1 MCSDTHRSATW
12 LKIDEA
18 ARRLANAGIE
28 SSQLDAQLLMA
39 AAAGVTRE
47 AAVTG
52 SIELSPA
59 TLDNFQTMIARRE
72 RREPIAYIL
81 GRKEFYSLDFEVSP
95 AVLIPRPESEIVVDA
110 ALKFIAGAPDARVL
124 DIGTGS
130 GAIAIAIA
138 VNAPRVRVTAVD
150 ISADSIAVVSRNAQH
165 HRVEDRVTLRRADCF
180 EILDG
185 GPSLGAFELI
195 VSNPP
200 YLDDAE
206 IAALE
211 PEVRAFEPRVALS
224 GGVGGL
230 RVLRKIASGA
240 GAHLEANGELIM
252 EMGTGHAGDVVR
264 IIVHAGLRVCTVIND
279 LAGQMRVVRAR
290 RSRA

>member
-1 MCSDTHRSATW
+1 MW

-28 SSQLDAQLLMA
+28 SARLDAQLLMA

-59 TLDNFQTMIARRE
+59 TLDNFERMIARRE
-72 RREPIAYIL
+72 RREPIAYLL

-95 AVLIPRPESEIVVDA
+95 AVLIPRPESEIAVA
-110 ALKFIAGAPDARVL
+110 AAIKFIAGAPDARVL

-138 VNAPRVRVTAVD
+138 VNAPRARVTAVD
-150 ISADSIAVVSRNAQH
+150 ISADAIAVASRNARR

-180 EILDG
+180 DALDA
-185 GPSLGAFELI
+185 GPALGSFDVI

-211 PEVRAFEPRVALS
+211 PEVRAFEPRLALS
-224 GGVGGL
+224 AGAGGL
-230 RVLRKIASGA
+230 DILRRIAVGA
-240 GAHLEANGELIM
+240 PRHLAGDGELIV
-252 EMGTGHAGDVVR
+252 EVGEGNAGAVAKLFEE
-264 IIVHAGLRVCTVIND
+264 AGMRVISVIND
-279 LAGQMRVVRAR
+279 LAGHPRVVRAR
-290 RSRA
+290 SSRA

>member
-1 MCSDTHRSATW
+1 MW

-18 ARRLANAGIE
+18 ARRLAACGIE
-28 SSQLDAQLLMA
+28 SARLDAQLLMA
-39 AAAGVTRE
+39 AAAGITRE

-59 TLDNFQTMIARRE
+59 TLDNFETMIARRE

-81 GRKEFYSLDFEVSP
+81 GHKEFYSIDFEVSP
-95 AVLIPRPESEIVVDA
+95 AVLIPRPESEIVVAA

-138 VNAPRVRVTAVD
+138 VNAPRARVTAVD
-150 ISADSIAVVSRNAQH
+150 ISADAIAVASRNAQH
-165 HRVEDRVTLRRADCF
+165 HRVEDRVTFRRADCF

-185 GPSLGAFELI
+185 GPALGSFDVI

-211 PEVRAFEPRVALS
+211 PEVRAFEPRLAIS
-224 GGVGGL
+224 AGTGGL
-230 RVLRKIASGA
+230 DILRAIAA
-240 GAHLEANGELIM
+240 GAPRHLAGDGELIV
-252 EMGTGHAGDVVR
+252 EVAAAQATKAAVAKLVEE
-264 IIVHAGLRVCTVIND
+264 AGLRAVSVIND
-279 LAGQMRVVRAR
+279 LAGHPRVVRAR

>member
-1 MCSDTHRSATW
+1 MW

-18 ARRLANAGIE
+18 ARRLAACGIE
-28 SSQLDAQLLMA
+28 SARLDAELLMA

-59 TLDNFQTMIARRE
+59 TLDNFESMIARRE
-72 RREPIAYIL
+72 KREPIAYIV
-81 GRKEFYSLDFEVSP
+81 GHKEFYSLDFEISP
-95 AVLIPRPESEIVVDA
+95 AVLIPRPETEFVVAA
-110 ALKFIAGAPDARVL
+110 ALEFIAGAPDARVL

-138 VNAPRVRVTAVD
+138 VNAARARVTAVD
-150 ISADSIAVVSRNAQH
+150 ISADAIAVASRNARG
-165 HRVEDRVTLRRADCF
+165 HRVEDRVTFRRGDCF

-185 GPSLGAFELI
+185 GPALGSFDVI

-211 PEVRAFEPRVALS
+211 PEVRGYEPRIALS
-224 GGVGGL
+224 AGAGGL
-230 RVLRKIASGA
+230 GVIRRIAA
-240 GAHLEANGELIM
+240 GAPRHLASDGELIV
-252 EMGTGHAGDVVR
+252 EVGEGNAAAAKLVEE
-264 IIVHAGLRVCTVIND
+264 AGLRVVSVIND
-279 LAGQMRVVRAR
+279 LAGHPRVVRAR
-290 RSRA
+290 SSRA

>member
-1 MCSDTHRSATW
+1 MW

-18 ARRLANAGIE
+18 ARRLAACGIE
-28 SSQLDAQLLMA
+28 SARLDAELLMA

-59 TLDNFQTMIARRE
+59 TLDNFESMIARRE
-72 RREPIAYIL
+72 KREPIAYIV
-81 GRKEFYSLDFEVSP
+81 GHKEFYSLDFEISP
-95 AVLIPRPESEIVVDA
+95 AVLIPRPETEFVVAA
-110 ALKFIAGAPDARVL
+110 ALEFIAGAPDARVL

-138 VNAPRVRVTAVD
+138 VNAARARVTAVD
-150 ISADSIAVVSRNAQH
+150 ISADAIAVASRNARG
-165 HRVEDRVTLRRADCF
+165 HRVEDRVTFRRGDCF

-185 GPSLGAFELI
+185 GPAFGSFDVI

-211 PEVRAFEPRVALS
+211 PEVRGYEPRIALS
-224 GGVGGL
+224 AGAGGL
-230 RVLRKIASGA
+230 GVIRRIAA
-240 GAHLEANGELIM
+240 GAPRHLASDGELIV
-252 EMGTGHAGDVVR
+252 EVGEGNAAAAKLVEE
-264 IIVHAGLRVCTVIND
+264 AGLRVVSVIND
-279 LAGQMRVVRAR
+279 LAGHPRVVRAR
-290 RSRA
+290 SSRA

>member
-1 MCSDTHRSATW
+1 
-12 LKIDEA
+12 
-18 ARRLANAGIE
+18 
-28 SSQLDAQLLMA
+28 MA
-39 AAAGVTRE
+39 AAAGITRE

-59 TLDNFQTMIARRE
+59 TLDNFETMIARRE

-81 GRKEFYSLDFEVSP
+81 GHKEFYSIDFEVSS
-95 AVLIPRPESEIVVDA
+95 AVLIPRPETEIVVAA
-110 ALKFIAGAPDARVL
+110 ALEVVAGAPDARVL

-138 VNAPRVRVTAVD
+138 VNAPRARVTAVD
-150 ISADSIAVVSRNAQH
+150 ISADAIVHASRNAQH
-165 HRVEDRVTLRRADCF
+165 HRVEDRVTFRRADCF

-185 GPSLGAFELI
+185 GPALGSFEVI

-211 PEVRAFEPRVALS
+211 PEVRAFEPRLAIS
-224 GGVGGL
+224 AGAGGL
-230 RVLRKIASGA
+230 DILRRIAA
-240 GAHLEANGELIM
+240 GAPRHLAGDGELIV
-252 EMGTGHAGDVVR
+252 EVAAAQATKAAVAKLVEE
-264 IIVHAGLRVCTVIND
+264 AGLRVVSVIND
-279 LAGQMRVVRAR
+279 LAGHPRVVRAR
-290 RSRA
+290 SSRA